1 MSAED
6 NIAQLEQQRQKLE
19 ETAHRTRALLDEWR
33 QWKRDYEGLKQ
44 ELSSVPSDAPPSE
57 IQKVRVAYKGS
68 LVKEQELANI
78 FGENNT
84 HKRDQIISTL
94 VNRADYVGRNIA
106 TLEKQLVAIE
116 TELLLMTTG
125 DDDDDDAS
133 EEEYVPDDEYP
144 EDDSGLPVTEILEEL
159 DDDDNVVSYS
169 LRTPGNNQ
177 PQLLE
182 ALEKAGLKEI
192 PSAPE
197 QASKKGKEVERP
209 AEKAQTSVRPPAS
222 KPSPAPAPPK
232 AKTTTPKREPVRPQA
247 AEKKS
252 VRFSE
257 ETKAAEVLAS
267 AQPEYMTLTAASIDE
282 LMREANLQ
290 EGMISDPHIPDDD
303 DEDEA
308 QLRRDMLQYNLSELN
323 PVIAELTLE
332 DGAVTDDDEDGWD
345 LDEDEDYDTEDED
358 QWGRSKASY
367 INDEYRQ
374 KMLEIEQR
382 LRDHSFGS
390 SAENDASNSKDGADD
405 NMMEG
410 IAKIR
415 IKNEDAVPGSIPE
428 ANISSSLK
436 SETSASDSKKNV
448 RFASTL
454 DVAEKSAPAPAVKPA
469 AAPPVQPREPDVEPL
484 SDIVE
489 RKSPAASSNSAPA
502 PVAKK
507 ASRFKMARGGDGP
520 ANDNQGPTFKAP
532 VASDGSVISPEVPV
546 SEQQFA
552 PSGPEGQTMAT
563 AVLERAPTDT
573 AREPDEFDA
582 DMLKQQAA
590 VEYHKVRNRMIQK
603 QGGFMKEDESP
614 IQPLDEEEGGPKR
627 LSRFKAARLAK
638 S

>member
-1 MSAED
+1 MSASGD
-6 NIAQLEQQRQKLE
+6 KIAQLEQQRQKLE
-19 ETAHRTRALLDEWR
+19 ETAQRTRALLDEWR

-44 ELSSVPSDAPPSE
+44 ELDSVPSDAPPSE
-57 IQKVRVAYKGS
+57 IQKVRSAYKGS

-84 HKRDQIISTL
+84 QKRDQIISTL
-94 VNRADYVGRNIA
+94 VNRADYVGRNIS

-116 TELLLMTTG
+116 AQLSLADE
-125 DDDDDDAS
+125 DDES
-133 EEEYVPDDEYP
+133 EESDEEYIPDDEYP

-169 LRTPGNNQ
+169 LRSPGNNQ

-182 ALEKAGLKEI
+182 ALEKAGLKDI
-192 PSAPE
+192 PSAPST
-197 QASKKGKEVERP
+197 ASKKGKEVEKP
-209 AEKAQTSVRPPAS
+209 AKTQAPVQ
-222 KPSPAPAPPK
+222 KPSPKPSSASMQQKTAPPRK
-232 AKTTTPKREPVRPQA
+232 EPVKAQP
-247 AEKKS
+247 EKKS
-252 VRFSE
+252 VRFAE

-267 AQPEYMTLTAASIDE
+267 TQPEYMTLTAASIDE

-290 EGMISDPHIPDDD
+290 EGMISDPHVPDEEEEDD
-303 DEDEA
+303 A

-332 DGAVTDDDEDGWD
+332 DGAITDDDEDGWD

-358 QWGRSKASY
+358 QWGKSKASF

-382 LRDHSFGS
+382 LRNHTFE
-390 SAENDASNSKDGADD
+390 AETKAGGDPSNGADD
-405 NMMEG
+405 MLEG
-410 IAKIR
+410 IGQIR
-415 IKNEDAVPGSIPE
+415 IKNEDALPGSVPNSGGGSLKTEAAAPE
-428 ANISSSLK
+428 A
-436 SETSASDSKKNV
+436 KKNV
-448 RFASTL
+448 RFAAAL
-454 DVAEKSAPAPAVKPA
+454 DVAEESAPAPTITPA
-469 AAPPVQPREPDVEPL
+469 TAPPAQPQEPEIDPL

-489 RKSPAASSNSAPA
+489 RKSPAAPPVSAPI
-502 PVAKK
+502 AKK
-507 ASRFKMARGGDGP
+507 ASRFKMARGDGASNGSP
-520 ANDNQGPTFKAP
+520 SFKAP

-563 AVLERAPTDT
+563 AVLERGPSNT
-573 AREPDEFDA
+573 AKEPDEFDA

-590 VEYHKVRNRMIQK
+590 VEYHRIRNRMIQK

-627 LSRFKAARLAK
+627 MSRFKAARLAK

>member
-1 MSAED
+1 MSADGSIE
-6 NIAQLEQQRQKLE
+6 QLEQQRQKLE
-19 ETAHRTRALLDEWR
+19 ETAQRTRALLDEWR
-33 QWKRDYEGLKQ
+33 QWKQDYEGLKR
-44 ELSSVPSDAPPSE
+44 ELDSVPSDAPPSE
-57 IQKVRVAYKGS
+57 IQKVRAAYKGR

-78 FGENNT
+78 FGEKNT
-84 HKRDQIISTL
+84 QRRDQITSTL
-94 VNRADYVGRNIA
+94 VNRADYVGRNIS
-106 TLEKQLVAIE
+106 TLEKQLIAIE
-116 TELLLMTTG
+116 TELSLTVEHDNDSST
-125 DDDDDDAS
+125 S
-133 EEEYVPDDEYP
+133 EDEYIPDDEYP

-159 DDDDNVVSYS
+159 DEDDNVISYS

-177 PQLLE
+177 PQLME

-192 PSAPE
+192 PSAP
-197 QASKKGKEVERP
+197 ATVSKKGKEVERP
-209 AEKAQTSVRPPAS
+209 AEKAQAPVRLPSS
-222 KPSPAPAPPK
+222 KPSSASVPPK
-232 AKTTTPKREPVRPQA
+232 EKMTAVNEEPAKPQT
-247 AEKKS
+247 EKKS
-252 VRFSE
+252 VRFTE
-257 ETKAAEVLAS
+257 ETKAAEVLADT
-267 AQPEYMTLTAASIDE
+267 QPEYMTLTAASIDE
-282 LMREANLQ
+282 LMREANKQ
-290 EGMISDPHIPDDD
+290 EAMISDPRIPN
-303 DEDEA
+303 DEDEDDA

-382 LRDHSFGS
+382 LRNHTFES
-390 SAENDASNSKDGADD
+390 STKDDASNSNDTD

-415 IKNEDAVPGSIPE
+415 VKNEDAVPGSVPNSS
-428 ANISSSLK
+428 ASSLK
-436 SETSASDSKKNV
+436 PEVASDAKKNV

-454 DVAEKSAPAPAVKPA
+454 DVAEESAPAPAVKPA
-469 AAPPVQPREPDVEPL
+469 AVPPVKPQTPEVDPL

-489 RKSPAASSNSAPA
+489 RKSPAALPASAPA

-507 ASRFKMARGGDGP
+507 ASRFKMARGDGA
-520 ANDNQGPTFKAP
+520 ANGGPTFKAP

-627 LSRFKAARLAK
+627 MSRFKAARLAK